1 MGIDYRK
8 TKEAEA
14 AFLAKKKEAEGIS
27 EMANAYGQLANV
39 LGGPDGLMR
48 YLMIQDGTYEKLA
61 RANAQAI
68 NGLQPKINIWNTGA
82 QGEGSTADASAPI
95 RNLFQALPPLLSTIN
110 DQTGIQPPSWLMQ
123 MPQDQQQQLAKQYLA
138 NSGKGTK
145 A

>member
-1 MGIDYRK
+1 MIDYRK

-14 AFLAKKKEAEGIS
+14 AFYAKKKEAEGIA

-61 RANAQAI
+61 KANAQAI
-68 NGLQPKINIWNTGA
+68 NGLQPKISIWNTGA
-82 QGEGSTADASAPI
+82 QGEGSAADASAPI
-95 RNLFQALPPLLSTIN
+95 RNLFQSLPPLLSTIN

-123 MPQDQQQQLAKQYLA
+123 MPQDQQQLAK
-138 NSGKGTK
+138 
-145 A
+145 